1 MRDEKV
7 HYLKILLPIII
18 GSGLLFVPLVGD
30 FHFES
35 AMLVAL
41 VGCFW
46 AGVSACRK
54 EKMESDFSRALQITG
69 YLYLV
74 GLPLLINAVVTGCFS
89 IHGLAFWI
97 LFPMPSVFFGYA
109 IGRLLRSL
117 GVSLACHLTVGI
129 LLTIALGV
137 FLYELLNYPQ
147 VYFFNHVWGGW
158 PGPIYDET
166 VQVSGSTLFFRT
178 LTVLW
183 AALLWHIP
191 LIEEDRLSK
200 WIIGFA
206 AIAIGLG
213 YMQLAEWGVITPRSY
228 IKNVLGGHKQTEHF
242 ELFYDKRFYT
252 DREIEKLA
260 LEHEWYYRQITES
273 LELGQGDA
281 PGKIESYLYRHPWQK
296 KKLVGAKFTSYVPIW
311 LEQDQL
317 HIAKQQIRNSLRHE
331 LVHVLSKQF
340 GNNLFNGSWSV
351 GLIEG
356 VAVAIDGGSSFTS
369 TPDQIV
375 VSEKPYPT
383 AAELRQ
389 AFSARGFYGGR
400 SGVNYITSGSFVQFL
415 MDNYPVELLK
425 KAYRTGNIVTT
436 YQEDWQSLT
445 SRWHQQLDSVRV
457 DSVDQRT
464 ARQIF
469 SIPSLFEQQCP
480 HVVSD
485 FASSWDTYQFHL
497 ANHDTARA
505 LVYLDR
511 AIAKGDSLPFV
522 KSEWSFRHLTQ
533 NHPRKV
539 QRAASLQDTTIDLQ
553 LLYADAFAMTGDLK
567 RARTFLKRA
576 QKLFARKPD
585 SRLEAA
591 LSTRMDE
598 QQWRIYRKMTYHNI
612 LPDSA
617 IFSKVYYRTKIRSM
631 RKAMKQERPKLV
643 LAYARQLLYMPFHE
657 RYFDDYQRLIH
668 YLGYAGYND
677 LAGNMISQLSQL
689 SLREK
694 YRQRLEQ
701 ERQWLKF
708 LASF

>member
-7 HYLKILLPIII
+7 HYLKILFPIII
-18 GSGLLFVPLVGD
+18 GIGLLFIPLVGD

-46 AGVSACRK
+46 AGISACRK
-54 EKMESDFSRALQITG
+54 STGQNDFSRALQITG

-74 GLPLLINAVVTGCFS
+74 GLPLLINSLITGCFS

-117 GVSLACHLTVGI
+117 GISFARHLTVGI
-129 LLTIALGV
+129 LLAIALGV

-147 VYFFNHVWGGW
+147 VYFFNHVWGAW

-178 LTVLW
+178 LTILW

-213 YMQLAEWGVITPRSY
+213 YMQLAEWGVISPRPY
-228 IKNVLGGHKQTEHF
+228 IQSMLGGHKQTEHF
-242 ELFYDKRFYT
+242 ELFYDKRFYNEG
-252 DREIEKLA
+252 EIEKLA
-260 LEHEWYYRQITES
+260 IDHEWYYRQITES
-273 LELGQGDA
+273 LELAKRDA
-281 PGKIESYLYRHPWQK
+281 PGKIESYLYGHPWQK
-296 KKLVGAKFTSYVPIW
+296 KRLVGAKFTSYVPIW
-311 LEQDQL
+311 LKQDQL

-356 VAVAIDGGSSFTS
+356 IAVAIDGGSSFTS

-383 AAELRQ
+383 ADELKQ
-389 AFSARGFYGGR
+389 AFSAGGFYGGR
-400 SGVNYITSGSFVQFL
+400 SGVNYLTSGSFVQFL
-415 MDNYPVELLK
+415 MSNYPVELLK
-425 KAYRTGNIVTT
+425 EAYRTGNIVTA
-436 YQEDWQSLT
+436 YQEDWQTLT
-445 SRWHQQLDSVRV
+445 SRWHQELDSVVV

-464 ARQIF
+464 ARRIF

-511 AIAKGDSLPFV
+511 AIAEGDSLPSV
-522 KSEWSFRHLTQ
+522 KSEWSFRHLEQ

-539 QRAASLQDTTIDLQ
+539 QQAASLRDTTVDLQ
-553 LLYADAFAMTGDLK
+553 LLYADAFAMTGDLN
-567 RARTFLKRA
+567 RARTFLKRG
-576 QKLFARKPD
+576 QKLFARNPD

-598 QQWRIYRKMTYHNI
+598 QQWRIYRNMTYHNI

-617 IFSKVYYRTKIRSM
+617 TFSKAYYRTKIRSV
-631 RKAMKQERPKLV
+631 RKAIDHERRSLV
-643 LAYARQLLYMPFHE
+643 LTYARQLLSMPFHE

-668 YLGYAGYND
+668 YLGYVGNED
-677 LAGNMISQLSQL
+677 LAWNMISQLSEL

-694 YRQRLEQ
+694 YDQRLEQ
-701 ERQWLKF
+701 ERRWLKF
-708 LASF
+708 LASL